1 MTKSQPQY
9 GRLIALLALHDI
21 DAGRVQ
27 VDGMNANGYD
37 YVLQYNDGRPRYN
50 PGGFELSVERKAW
63 PSKELWNDVSVL
75 YFGRALGFDVVPF
88 AEQTQPELVNEVPIE
103 KPKPTPQRV
112 KKA

>member
-21 DAGRVQ
+21 DATRVQ
-27 VDGMNANGYD
+27 ADDMSASGYN
-37 YVLQYNDGRPRYN
+37 YIQQYNDGRPRFN

-63 PSKELWNDVSVL
+63 PNDELWRNVSAL
-75 YFGRALGFDVVPF
+75 YFGNPLGFDF
-88 AEQTQPELVNEVPIE
+88 AVLAEPSQPELVNEVPIE
-103 KPKPTPQRV
+103 KPKPTPQKA